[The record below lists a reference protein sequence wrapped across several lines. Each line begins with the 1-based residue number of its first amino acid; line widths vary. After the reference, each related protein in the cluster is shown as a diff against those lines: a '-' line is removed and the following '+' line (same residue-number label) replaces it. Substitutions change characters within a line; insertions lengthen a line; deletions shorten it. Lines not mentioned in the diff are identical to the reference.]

1 MLVWA
6 RRRCGGGGTSL
17 MHGSVADRR
26 RGAGTVRFSHVDFL
40 TELGI
45 GIAIGMLAGTT
56 GTHGSARGRMTLLA
70 AVIGLVAGFL
80 LDGAARRACSALVGA
95 VVACLVISDLVGGAS
110 RREGSGGGALG
121 FLVALAALVVVAI
134 ALLVPVAGHRSSSL
148 ALVWL
153 GISRH
158 RRAQRKHA
166 GLRVLR

>member
-1 MLVWA
+1 
-6 RRRCGGGGTSL
+6 
-17 MHGSVADRR
+17 
-26 RGAGTVRFSHVDFL
+26 VDFL
-40 TELGI
+40 TEAGI

-80 LDGAARRACSALVGA
+80 LDGALGAALGLAGA
-95 VVACLVISDLVGGAS
+95 VLACLVISDLIAGAS
-110 RREGSGGGALG
+110 RREGSGGGALA
-121 FLVALAALVVVAI
+121 FIVALVALLVVAVSLLFPPAV
-134 ALLVPVAGHRSSSL
+134 LLVVIVL
-148 ALVWL
+148 AWL

>member
-1 MLVWA
+1 
-6 RRRCGGGGTSL
+6 
-17 MHGSVADRR
+17 MHRSVADRR
-26 RGAGTVRFSHVDFL
+26 RDAREVRFSHVDFL
-40 TELGI
+40 TDVGI

-70 AVIGLVAGFL
+70 AVIGLIAGFL
-80 LDGAARRACSALVGA
+80 LDGALGAVLALVGA
-95 VVACLVISDLVGGAS
+95 VLACLVISDLIAGAS
-110 RREGSGGGALG
+110 RREGSGGGALA
-121 FLVALAALVVVAI
+121 FIVALAALVVVGVALVLPVAI
-134 ALLVPVAGHRSSSL
+134 LLVIV